1 MKDII
6 LYGSKYG
13 YARRYAEKL
22 SERSGVPAFC
32 YKDRPE
38 LTEKST
44 IVYLGGLYAGGV
56 LGLTKTMRNLSLRRE
71 QRLIIVTVGIAD
83 PKESE
88 NRDNIRSSLQRQ
100 LPAEL
105 FQRAKIYHLR
115 GGIDYQKLSSGHRMV
130 MSLLYRSLRRTPV
143 EKQTAENRALLET
156 YGKHVDFT
164 DFSTLEPILRE
175 IQEETL

>member
-1 MKDII
+1 
-6 LYGSKYG
+6 
-13 YARRYAEKL
+13 
-22 SERSGVPAFC
+22 
-32 YKDRPE
+32 
-38 LTEKST
+38 
-44 IVYLGGLYAGGV
+44 
-56 LGLTKTMRNLSLRRE
+56 MRNLSLRRE

-164 DFSTLEPILRE
+164 DFSTMEPILRE
-175 IQEETL
+175 IQEETI